1 MWCVTWTCLN
11 QSTSVTAININQLY
25 TLSKYPQVG
34 RSAWSAWGGQSSRAE
49 ARWATLR
56 GVSSWWPWPRTYPMG
71 GRLSKDVDIAWNAWT
86 VLGGTNAFI
95 GNLLDT
101 FQIPFRSLPKSNR
114 WFVLSIS
121 RCDTSWSL
129 WGFSVL
135 VHWVACAKV
144 WRATTSGV

>member
-1 MWCVTWTCLN
+1 MWCVTWTYLN
-11 QSTSVTAININQLY
+11 QSTSVTAINYILCQN
-25 TLSKYPQVG
+25 THSQVG

-49 ARWATLR
+49 ARRATLR

-71 GRLSKDVDIAWNAWT
+71 GRLSKNVDIAWT

-95 GNLLDT
+95 WNLLDT
-101 FQIPFRSLPKSNR
+101 FQIPTKSNR

-121 RCDTSWSL
+121 HCDTSWSL

-135 VHWVACAKV
+135 VHWVACAKDCEELQPRV
-144 WRATTSGV
+144 SRV